1 MLRSAAALSSNP
13 ANASCPST
21 CSIHLAWPKDMRVSF
36 KAHGH
41 FGSVAHG
48 LYRQQAADA
57 CGRGPA
63 GQQPA
68 EFMRQPA
75 ASRIH
80 ACARSF
86 SIHDCLPEVRCPL
99 VYHSLPYTSWP
110 GTVLLFLYHPA
121 AGCQKWVQIDIS
133 HASSRERVQ
142 KPGGTEHVC
151 IPLQHSLRLS
161 PADSLTTPHSATGIY
176 NV

>member
-13 ANASCPST
+13 ANASCLST

-99 VYHSLPYTSWP
+99 IYHSLPYTSWP
-110 GTVLLFLYHPA
+110 GTVLLFLYSCCPFSSGCHLLRA
-121 AGCQKWVQIDIS
+121 AVAAAAARPWVVALRAGQPVGDPRRDPQCS
-133 HASSRERVQ
+133 TLDAEPCR
-142 KPGGTEHVC
+142 PG
-151 IPLQHSLRLS
+151 PLH
-161 PADSLTTPHSATGIY
+161 G
-176 NV
+176 